1 MEKNIKLVGELVG
14 TKYKDFEG
22 LVSIQKN
29 DLNGISQLCRSH
41 GVDLAHHFLLGFGF
55 EFGEMK
61 GDRTLT
67 TITCKALILGEEYGT
82 TYEEVAKNTK
92 GISKVKASI
101 QKFTLPIS
109 ELGEYVKCFDCMG
122 VSEISKEIAGL
133 EIV

>member
-1 MEKNIKLVGELVG
+1 MKKNIELVSELVG

-29 DLNGISQLCRSH
+29 DLDGIRNLCRNH
-41 GVDLAHHFLLGFGF
+41 GVDLERHFLLGFGF

-67 TITCKALILGEEYGT
+67 SITCKALLLAEEYGT
-82 TYEEVAKNTK
+82 TYDEVAENVA

-101 QKFTLPIS
+101 QRFTLPIS
-109 ELGEYVKCFDCMG
+109 ELGEYIKCFECMG
-122 VSEISKEIAGL
+122 ATEISKKIIGL
-133 EIV
+133 EII